1 MKKSFLKKFKGASLL
16 TKEET
21 KTISGGYG
29 NGSFT
34 GTSCSY
40 IICPANA
47 YNPVINTCYNSA
59 SFRYR
64 KEVYVN
70 GSFQQYCFGN

>member
-16 TKEET
+16 SNEET

-34 GTSCSY
+34 GSACSY
-40 IICPANA
+40 IICPSNS

-59 SFRYR
+59 SFRFR
-64 KEVYVN
+64 KEVYLN